1 MTNHAQTLAQL
12 ENQLQHEK
20 RMKEEMELKYKAL
33 QRKSR
38 ETEEKL
44 VKQLEEA
51 KENYVNI

>member
-1 MTNHAQTLAQL
+1 VTNHAQTLAQL